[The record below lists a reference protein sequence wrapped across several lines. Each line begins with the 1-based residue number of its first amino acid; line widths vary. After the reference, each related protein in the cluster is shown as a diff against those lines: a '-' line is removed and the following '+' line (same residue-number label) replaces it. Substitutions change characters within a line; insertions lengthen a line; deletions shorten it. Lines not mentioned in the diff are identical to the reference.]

1 MTVTNDGIETV
12 GDLAAD
18 PRPTTLWNRR
28 FVGLVVTQFAGA
40 TNDNVLKAALLVA
53 FAAGGRWSDTLGDAG
68 TGIVNLMLTVPFVL
82 LLGWAGQLSDRLSK
96 SGMIIATRIAEVPI
110 GILVLAGF
118 LLDSPWLVLVAFLL
132 LASESAMF
140 GPAKYG
146 CLPEIVPASRV
157 NEANGL
163 VNMTTNIAILLGIV
177 LGGMLLGISEAA
189 VGGAVV
195 GFACLGLGS
204 SVLMRGLRPVNPG
217 LHRRLNP
224 FAPYLDA
231 IRTIR
236 PGLVWDATLA
246 WSWFYAAAIVVLAV
260 MPQYRGP
267 LGLSETESGLL
278 LASVGVGIGFGC
290 VTAGMLSGPRIR
302 GWFTVG
308 GGLVVA
314 TVFWVLGM
322 LQPDAL
328 GFWTLWGCFA
338 VAGVGAGFFLIPLQ
352 AIQQLCSP
360 PGERARVVATANA
373 MSFALMSLASAIY
386 TLVVTVAEISPF
398 RAMSACGVLLFAV
411 VGWIARGGGRSIL
424 FARSPEAEPEMFSPP
439 I

>member
-1 MTVTNDGIETV
+1 M
-12 GDLAAD
+12 AD
-18 PRPTTLWNRR
+18 TRESTPPTTLWNRR
-28 FVGLVVTQFAGA
+28 FIGLVVTQFAGA
-40 TNDNVLKAALLVA
+40 TNDNVLKAALLVT

-82 LLGWAGQLSDRLSK
+82 LLGWAGQLSDRRSK

-110 GILVLAGF
+110 GVLALVGF
-118 LLDSPWLVLVAFLL
+118 MTDSPWLVLLAFLL

-163 VNMTTNIAILLGIV
+163 VNMTTNIAILLGVV
-177 LGGMLLGISEAA
+177 LGGMLLGVSAVV
-189 VGGAVV
+189 VGGAIV

-204 SVLMRGLRPVNPG
+204 SLFMRGLPPVNPG
-217 LHRRLNP
+217 LQWRLNP

-231 IRTIR
+231 IRTVR
-236 PGLVWDATLA
+236 PGLVWSATLA
-246 WSWFYAAAIVVLAV
+246 WSWFYAAAIVVLAI

-267 LGLSETESGLL
+267 LGLSESESGLL
-278 LASVGVGIGFGC
+278 LASVGVGIGIGC
-290 VTAGMLSGPRIR
+290 VTAGRLSGPRIR
-302 GWFTVG
+302 GRFTIG

-314 TVFWVLGM
+314 TVFWGLGM

-328 GFWTLWGCFA
+328 GFWSLWACFA
-338 VAGVGAGFFLIPLQ
+338 VAGIGAGFFLIPLQ
-352 AIQQLCSP
+352 AIQQLRSP
-360 PGERARVVATANA
+360 SGGRARVVATANA
-373 MSFALMSLASAIY
+373 LSFALMSLASAIY
-386 TLVVTVAEISPF
+386 TLVVSMTDISPF
-398 RAMSACGVLLFAV
+398 RAMSACGVLLFGV
-411 VGWIARGGGRSIL
+411 VGWIACGGGRAIL
-424 FARSPEAEPEMFSPP
+424 AAGDADTGPEQFTTP